1 MARPDR
7 RLTKR
12 KSSAFPVENDLD
24 WRHEALCTLTTDSEL
39 HKRLGHNAHKDVL
52 TRHTLAAQAEQ
63 GQRPRRKLLP

>member
-24 WRHEALCTLTTDSEL
+24 WRHEALCTLIEDSKL
-39 HKRLGHNAHKDVL
+39 RKQLGNNAHKDVL
-52 TRHTLAAQAEQ
+52 IHHTLAAQADQ
-63 GQRPRRKLLP
+63 GQRPTRELLP